1 MPIFALNFF
10 EINHHILVQK
20 IFLTLLFSAL
30 AFGLRAQSFT
40 NVDELL
46 SLSDMDPLECEK
58 ALTEKGFTFTK
69 TDGLKSNYSNYTEVI
84 AYTITPRHVNY
95 ATYSRPFFLEVN
107 SRLIKQGFVLVS
119 SEAVLEGESQ
129 TIKAQEYQKN
139 KFIVWLWT
147 SQDDE
152 SEETIYHIQ
161 VDNSSPSSM
170 KKAENTSSTKEY
182 KYKGDKDIIDYGYW
196 NVGLMLPRGIIAE
209 EPDKTS
215 SYMDDYTG
223 QGGLGAKPGFQTGL
237 GGFVGFNGLNKG
249 LPRPLYLGLVLDA
262 EFGMQPFS
270 YEPLGEP
277 YDAYTYTDFM
287 KLAGGAGFGLAVK
300 PSSEADFNFTFY
312 YMLSAAA
319 SFGGTFD
326 YQGTNVHETMTREDA
341 TAALI
346 KSYGLQ
352 LKTGSVF
359 GAIDFSNY
367 TDKGKYTLDRKIYNS
382 NTGNFEGTPF
392 EINGEVPIRQITLK
406 IGVAF

>member
-1 MPIFALNFF
+1 LPIFLLVFF

-20 IFLTLLFSAL
+20 FLLTLLFSAL

-69 TDGLKSNYSNYTEVI
+69 TDGLKSTYTKYNEII

-95 ATYSRPFFLEVN
+95 ATYARSFFLEVN

-119 SEAVLEGESQ
+119 SEAVLEGES
-129 TIKAQEYQKN
+129 TSIKAQEYQKN
-139 KFIVWLWT
+139 KFTVWLWT
-147 SQDDE
+147 SEDEDDE
-152 SEETIYHIQ
+152 TFYHIQ
-161 VDNSSPSSM
+161 VDNSGPSSM
-170 KKAENTSSTKEY
+170 KKADKTTADKEY
-182 KYKGDKDIIDYGYW
+182 KYKGDKEIIDYGYW

-209 EPDKTS
+209 VPDKNS

-223 QGGLGAKPGFQTGL
+223 KGGLGAKPGFQTGL
-237 GGFVGFNGLNKG
+237 GGFVGFNGLNNG

-270 YEPLGEP
+270 YEPVGEP
-277 YDAYTYTDFM
+277 YDEYTYNDFM
-287 KLAGGAGFGLAVK
+287 KLAGGAGLGLAIK
-300 PSSEADFNFTFY
+300 PSDEADFNFTFY
-312 YMLSAAA
+312 YMLSVAA

-326 YQGTNVHETMTREDA
+326 YQGTDIHETMTREDA

-346 KSYGLQ
+346 KSFGLQ

-367 TDKGKYTLDRKIYNS
+367 TDKGKYTLDRKLLDPNS
-382 NTGNFEGTPF
+382 GTFYGNPF
-392 EINGEVPIRQITLK
+392 DIQGEIPIRQITLK
-406 IGVAF
+406 IGVSF